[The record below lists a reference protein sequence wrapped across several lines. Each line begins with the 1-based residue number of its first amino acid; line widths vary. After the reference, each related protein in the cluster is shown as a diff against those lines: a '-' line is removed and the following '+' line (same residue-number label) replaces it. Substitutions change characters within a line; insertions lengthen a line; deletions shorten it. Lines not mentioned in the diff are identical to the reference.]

1 MGGNALW
8 DRKKPS
14 FGFISTRFA
23 GLDGVS
29 LETQKWA
36 DVMRTKGSRVYY
48 MAGELDTDPSVS
60 HTAPKAHFKHEEIV
74 RLQEALFKEKVRT
87 PALTTRIWE
96 IKEELKAE
104 ISKFQAKF
112 DFDILVV

>member
-14 FGFISTRFA
+14 FGFISTRLA

-60 HTAPKAHFKHEEIV
+60 HTAPKH
-74 RLQEALFKEKVRT
+74 
-87 PALTTRIWE
+87 
-96 IKEELKAE
+96 
-104 ISKFQAKF
+104 ISSMKKSFACRRPFLRRKSEHRP
-112 DFDILVV
+112 